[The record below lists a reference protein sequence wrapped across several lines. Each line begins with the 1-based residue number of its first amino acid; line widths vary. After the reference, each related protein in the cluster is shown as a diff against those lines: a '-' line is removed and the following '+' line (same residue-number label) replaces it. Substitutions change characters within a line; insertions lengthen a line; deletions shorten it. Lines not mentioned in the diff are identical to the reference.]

1 MTKSEYRKR
10 HLKVVKYIY
19 HEYGK
24 DFHFNK
30 TKSGSLL
37 IQLSPFDKH
46 HFHLLIY
53 TYANGTD
60 DSICNIS
67 RYVVNAMYES
77 LYGMTKDEWNVKHD
91 SRSGS

>member
-1 MTKSEYRKR
+1 MTKSEYKKR
-10 HLKVVKYIY
+10 HCQVVNYI
-19 HEYGK
+19 HSEYGK

-53 TYANGTD
+53 TYAKYTD
-60 DSICNIS
+60 DSISNIS
-67 RYVVNAMYES
+67 RYVVNAMYNS
-77 LYGMTKDEWNVKHD
+77 LYGMTKDEWNTKYD
-91 SRSGS
+91 R